1 LGLEPE
7 LLLSR
12 ELELKSELELG
23 QEQEFMAVVE
33 IGAEIRVKIDAGAS
47 TGVFELRTE
56 GLTVTGWTIGWV
68 RVGVRKVVP

>member
-1 LGLEPE
+1 
-7 LLLSR
+7 
-12 ELELKSELELG
+12 
-23 QEQEFMAVVE
+23 MVE

-47 TGVFELRTE
+47 TGVLELRTE